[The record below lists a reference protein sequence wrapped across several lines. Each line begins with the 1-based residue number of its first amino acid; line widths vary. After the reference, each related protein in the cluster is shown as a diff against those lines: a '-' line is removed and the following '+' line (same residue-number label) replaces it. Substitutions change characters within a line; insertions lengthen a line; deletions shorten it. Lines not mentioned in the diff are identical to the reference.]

1 MKQNKSIKIN
11 MFKILCILAAL
22 VAIVTFVLLNFYLV
36 EVEAIYSKVEE
47 EESRVVNVA
56 NKFLIQIFA
65 GIQSDL
71 FFLSDI
77 FTIREDAFSQS
88 SIEIISKEFL
98 IASRRKLVYDQLRF
112 LDNKGIETIRINF
125 NEGKPAIVE
134 KDKLQDKSGRYYFKN
149 SISLKRNDIYLS
161 RFDLNI
167 ENDVIE
173 SPKKISP
180 ESVVF
185 NRIWR
190 LHKDGKYVKPMIRI
204 GTPVFDSKG
213 EKKGIVLINYFGQQI
228 IKSFE
233 DITSSSYGISA
244 LVDSEGYW
252 LRGFD
257 QEKEWGFINEFQGD
271 ENTRLQDK
279 YPRVWDIISKKEE
292 GQFYTN
298 DGLVTFNSIYPLFKK
313 NYLSLTTID
322 EPEGMIINSGN
333 YVWKVFTFVPQLKLD
348 DLVSELKKRSL
359 IIYFVSIIIIFVGT
373 FLFAHIDKN
382 RKYLKQKEKEVLA
395 ALANEKKREA
405 QELILLNEQLVKNEK
420 QLKES
425 NIALLAR
432 EQQLKAANNEL
443 QESRMDIAENI
454 EKLKK
459 ANSSM
464 RGRELRI
471 IEIKKKVKLLEE
483 KLREKGA

>member
-134 KDKLQDKSGRYYFKN
+134 KNKLQDKSGRYYFKD

-257 QEKEWGFINEFQGD
+257 QEKEWG
-271 ENTRLQDK
+271 
-279 YPRVWDIISKKEE
+279 
-292 GQFYTN
+292 YTN